1 MKKLILLTLSTITIL
16 HSRAQDSSTRITPIQ
31 SKDINMFNDKEYRFS
46 ISVMPLVS
54 WMSPDSRNISS
65 KGSRVGF
72 SGGITVEKNLS
83 ENVAFCG
90 GLHITQMG
98 GKIGYD
104 SLRVKNG
111 TTTFNDIEYTYKTR
125 YIDIPLTI
133 KLRTD
138 EFGYSRVYFDAG
150 LALNFLWRGRADI
163 NKDIF
168 TNAQGGSEDRDVNDK
183 DGDFDINNSVVEDD
197 DIGFL
202 RVPLLVGA
210 GYEYALSKN
219 TVVFGGLR
227 YNAGLFNMMSAPN
240 TKAYNNYFGINVGLL
255 F

>member
-1 MKKLILLTLSTITIL
+1 MKKLVLLTLFSFTIL
-16 HSRAQDSSTRITPIQ
+16 YSRAQDSSTRITPIQ
-31 SKDINMFNDKEYRFS
+31 SKDISMFNNKQYRFS

-65 KGSRVGF
+65 KGSRMGI
-72 SGGITVEKNLS
+72 SGGITVEKNLN

-90 GLHITQMG
+90 GLHLTQMG
-98 GKIGYD
+98 GKIGFD
-104 SLRVKNG
+104 SLRVKGDVN
-111 TTTFNDIEYTYKTR
+111 TFNNVEYTYKTR
-125 YIDIPLTI
+125 YIDIPVTI

-150 LALNFLWRGRADI
+150 LGLNILWRGKADI
-163 NKDIF
+163 NQNIF
-168 TNAQGGSEDRDVNDK
+168 TNKQGGNEDRNVNDN

-197 DIGFL
+197 DISFI

-227 YNAGLFNMMSAPN
+227 YSAGLFNVMSAPN
-240 TKAYNNYFGINVGLL
+240 TKAYSNYFGINVGLL

>member
-1 MKKLILLTLSTITIL
+1 MKKLILLTLSVFTIF
-16 HSRAQDSSTRITPIQ
+16 HCFAQDSSTRITPIQ
-31 SKDINMFNDKEYRFS
+31 SKDFSVFNHKKYRFS
-46 ISVMPLVS
+46 ISAMPLIS

-65 KGSRVGF
+65 KGSRVGL
-72 SGGITVEKNLS
+72 SGGITVENNLN
-83 ENVAFCG
+83 ENVAFCA
-90 GLHITQMG
+90 GLHLTQMG

-104 SLRVKNG
+104 SLRVKG
-111 TTTFNDIEYTYKTR
+111 ASSTFNNVEYTYKTR
-125 YIDIPLTI
+125 YIDIPVTI

-138 EFGYSRVYFDAG
+138 EFGYGRVYFDAG
-150 LALNFLWRGRADI
+150 LALNILWRAKADI
-163 NKDIF
+163 NQDIF
-168 TNAQGGSEDRDVNDK
+168 TNKQGGNEDRNVNDD

-197 DIGFL
+197 DMSAV

-219 TVVFGGLR
+219 TVIFGGLR
-227 YNAGLFNMMSAPN
+227 YSAGLFNVMSAPN